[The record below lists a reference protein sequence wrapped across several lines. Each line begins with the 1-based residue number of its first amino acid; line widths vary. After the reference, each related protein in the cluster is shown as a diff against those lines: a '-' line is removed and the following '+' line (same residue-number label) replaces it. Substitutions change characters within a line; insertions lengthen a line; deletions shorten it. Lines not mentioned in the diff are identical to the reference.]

1 MAILF
6 LLKFHARFRY
16 KSMSLVLSSL
26 FPVFS
31 LLLIGSLLKR
41 LKLTN
46 EMFLK
51 LSDRLVYFIFFPVLL
66 FWKIG
71 GAEVG
76 RFVNWRL
83 SIATIIS
90 IAITYVISALALKL
104 FNISDYKA
112 GSFSQSCYRFNTYIG
127 MAIIFYAFGEEGIK
141 HFGLLIGFAIPF
153 INILAVSTLI
163 WYSGKTTS
171 SGHRLGIFFKEI
183 FTNPLVLSCA
193 AGLAY
198 SRMIGSFP
206 AFIDN
211 TFRLMSAAALPLA
224 LISIGGALTMKGLR
238 GNLGISAIG
247 SIIKLLLLPLVGFF
261 VLRELQVIGL
271 PFKVGMIFFM
281 LPTSASIYV
290 LSSQLNSDT
299 ELASAAIVL
308 STILSFFSLSLG
320 LML

>member
-1 MAILF
+1 
-6 LLKFHARFRY
+6 
-16 KSMSLVLSSL
+16 MSLVLSSL

-31 LLLIGSLLKR
+31 LLLVGSLLKR

-76 RFVNWRL
+76 RFVNWNL
-83 SIATIIS
+83 CIAAVIS
-90 IAITYVISALALKL
+90 IAIAYVISALALKL

-163 WYSGKTTS
+163 WYSGKTS
-171 SGHRLGIFFKEI
+171 VSGHRLGIFFKEI

-198 SRMIGSFP
+198 SRVIGSFP
-206 AFIDN
+206 VYIDN
-211 TFRLMSAAALPLA
+211 TFRLVSAAALPLA

-238 GNLGISAIG
+238 SNLVASAAG
-247 SIIKLLLLPLVGFF
+247 ASIKLLLLPLVGFF
-261 VLRELQVIGL
+261 VLKELQVTGV

-308 STILSFFSLSLG
+308 STILSFFSLSAG

>member
-1 MAILF
+1 
-6 LLKFHARFRY
+6 
-16 KSMSLVLSSL
+16 MSLVLSSL

-71 GAEVG
+71 GAKTDG
-76 RFVNWRL
+76 FVDWHMCIAAL
-83 SIATIIS
+83 VSIAV
-90 IAITYVISALALKL
+90 TYMISALALKL
-104 FNISDYKA
+104 FKISDYKA
-112 GSFSQSCYRFNTYIG
+112 GSFSQGCYRFNTYIG

-141 HFGLLIGFAIPF
+141 HFGILIGLAIPF

-198 SRMIGSFP
+198 SRIMGSFP
-206 AFIDN
+206 AYIDN
-211 TFRLMSAAALPLA
+211 TFRLISAAALPLA
-224 LISIGGALTMKGLR
+224 LISIGGALSMKGLR
-238 GNLGISAIG
+238 GNIGISIVA
-247 SIIKLLLLPLVGFF
+247 SIIKLLVLPLVGFF
-261 VLRELQVIGL
+261 ILKEFQVTGL
-271 PFKVGMIFFM
+271 SFNVAMIFFT

-299 ELASAAIVL
+299 ELASSAIVL
-308 STILSFFSLSLG
+308 STIFSFFSLSVG

>member
-1 MAILF
+1 MN
-6 LLKFHARFRY
+6 
-16 KSMSLVLSSL
+16 LVLSSL

-31 LLLIGSLLKR
+31 LLLIGMLLKR
-41 LKLTN
+41 LRLTN

-51 LSDRLVYFIFFPVLL
+51 ISDRLVYFFFFPVLL

-71 GAEVG
+71 GAETR
-76 RFVNWRL
+76 RFVDWNL
-83 SIATIIS
+83 CIATLVSIALI
-90 IAITYVISALALKL
+90 YVISALALKV
-104 FNISDYKA
+104 FRVSDFQA

-141 HFGLLIGFAIPF
+141 HFGILIGFAIPF

-163 WYSGKTTS
+163 WYSGKNTS
-171 SGHRLGIFFKEI
+171 SGRSLGIFFKEI

-193 AGLAY
+193 AGLVY
-198 SRMIGSFP
+198 SRTIGSFP
-206 AFIDN
+206 DFIEN
-211 TFRLMSAAALPLA
+211 SLRLVSSTALPLA

-238 GNLGISAIG
+238 GNVGISTVA

-261 VLRELQVIGL
+261 VLREFQVTGL
-271 PFKVGMIFFM
+271 PFSVGMIFFT

-299 ELASAAIVL
+299 ELASSAIVL
-308 STILSFFSLSLG
+308 STMLSFFSLSVG
-320 LML
+320 LVLSN

>member
-1 MAILF
+1 
-6 LLKFHARFRY
+6 
-16 KSMSLVLSSL
+16 MSLVLSSL

-71 GAEVG
+71 GAKTDG
-76 RFVNWRL
+76 FVDWPMCIAAFV
-83 SIATIIS
+83 SIAV
-90 IAITYVISALALKL
+90 TYMISALALKL
-104 FNISDYKA
+104 FKISDYKA
-112 GSFSQSCYRFNTYIG
+112 GSFSQGCYRFNTYIG

-141 HFGLLIGFAIPF
+141 HFGILIGLAIPF

-198 SRMIGSFP
+198 SRIMGSFP
-206 AFIDN
+206 AYIDN
-211 TFRLMSAAALPLA
+211 TFRLISAAALPLA
-224 LISIGGALTMKGLR
+224 LISIGGALSMKGLR
-238 GNLGISAIG
+238 GNIGISIVA
-247 SIIKLLLLPLVGFF
+247 SIIKLLVLPLVGFF
-261 VLRELQVIGL
+261 ILKEFQVTGL
-271 PFKVGMIFFM
+271 SFNVAMIFFT

-299 ELASAAIVL
+299 ELASSAIVF
-308 STILSFFSLSLG
+308 STIFSFFSLSVG

>member
-1 MAILF
+1 
-6 LLKFHARFRY
+6 
-16 KSMSLVLSSL
+16 MSLVLSSL

-31 LLLIGSLLKR
+31 LLLVGSLLKR

-71 GAEVG
+71 GAEVS
-76 RFVNWRL
+76 RFVNWNL
-83 SIATIIS
+83 CIAVVIS

-104 FNISDYKA
+104 FNISDHKA

-163 WYSGKTTS
+163 WYSGKTS
-171 SGHRLGIFFKEI
+171 FSGHRVGIFFKEI

-206 AFIDN
+206 VYIDN

-238 GNLGISAIG
+238 SNLVPSAIG
-247 SIIKLLLLPLVGFF
+247 SIIKLLFLPLVGFF
-261 VLRELQVIGL
+261 VLKELQVTGL
-271 PFKVGMIFFM
+271 PFRVGMIFFM

-308 STILSFFSLSLG
+308 STILSFFSLSAG
-320 LML
+320 LMF

>member
-1 MAILF
+1 MT
-6 LLKFHARFRY
+6 
-16 KSMSLVLSSL
+16 LVLSSL

-41 LKLTN
+41 LNLTN

-51 LSDRLVYFIFFPVLL
+51 ISDRLVYFFFFPVLL

-71 GAEVG
+71 GA
-76 RFVNWRL
+76 
-83 SIATIIS
+83 ATDQFLDWNLCVAVLVS
-90 IAITYVISALALKL
+90 LAVVYAVSALALKL
-104 FNISDYKA
+104 FNISDHKA

-127 MAIIFYAFGEEGIK
+127 MAIIYYAFGEEGIK
-141 HFGLLIGFAIPF
+141 HFGILIGFAIPF

-163 WYSGKTTS
+163 WYSGKDRS
-171 SGHRLGIFFKEI
+171 SGRSLRIFFKEI

-193 AGLAY
+193 AGLLY
-198 SRMIGSFP
+198 SRTMGEFP
-206 AFIDN
+206 AFIEN
-211 TFRLMSAAALPLA
+211 SFRLISSTALPLA

-238 GNLGISAIG
+238 GNLGVSIVA
-247 SIIKLLLLPLVGFF
+247 SIIKLLVLPLLGFF
-261 VLRELQVIGL
+261 ILKEFQVTGV
-271 PFKVGMIFFM
+271 PFHVGMIFFT

-299 ELASAAIVL
+299 ELASSAIVL
-308 STILSFFSLSLG
+308 STIFSFISLSVG

>member
-1 MAILF
+1 MN
-6 LLKFHARFRY
+6 
-16 KSMSLVLSSL
+16 LVLSSL

-31 LLLIGSLLKR
+31 LLFIGSLLKR

-71 GAEVG
+71 GAKTDG
-76 RFVNWRL
+76 FVDWRMCIAAL
-83 SIATIIS
+83 VSIAV
-90 IAITYVISALALKL
+90 TYIISALALKL

-112 GSFSQSCYRFNTYIG
+112 GSFSQGCYRFNTYIG

-141 HFGLLIGFAIPF
+141 HFGILIGLAIPF

-198 SRMIGSFP
+198 SRIIGSFP
-206 AFIDN
+206 AYIDN
-211 TFRLMSAAALPLA
+211 TFRLMSEAALPLA
-224 LISIGGALTMKGLR
+224 LISIGGALSMKGLR
-238 GNLGISAIG
+238 GNIGISIVA

-261 VLRELQVIGL
+261 ILKEFQVTGL
-271 PFKVGMIFFM
+271 SFNVAMIFFT

-299 ELASAAIVL
+299 ELASSAIVL
-308 STILSFFSLSLG
+308 STIFSFFSLSVG